1 MGKILG
7 IAIKNY
13 GSLKDIKMGQLYSG
27 QTGVPLGN
35 MVAIIGPSGNGKSTL
50 ADAFGFIADA
60 LTTDVES
67 ACDASNRGGYD
78 KLVSQ
83 GSNGPIHFE
92 IYYKENSNSRPI
104 TYELTIGKDKYD
116 RPYVK
121 DERLRQR
128 RPGNKSG
135 RPLSFLY
142 LIDGKGY
149 AFEGAEGGQDDE
161 GVVTGSKVDVELSD
175 IRKLGI
181 VTLGAMKQ
189 YSRIDRFQRVEDRFS
204 ALAEILEA
212 PEKNA
217 AKLERN
223 AKDAVA
229 NFLYSF
235 NECLDHWR
243 TYIVRAYGE
252 GSNYFSAYQK
262 LTTLAFDT
270 YDEYK
275 ITYALRNFQHVDDV
289 FDGIS
294 VRLGMP
300 AQIYAHRQ
308 RLLDNSRFTAP
319 QRAAFTKLE
328 ECFDLFP
335 IFKTAKEQLEQIE
348 KKLMFYTVTPEQEN
362 KAIDALKF
370 KEELC
375 GPHGVLLLGKL
386 LDPNGNELEATDS
399 TIIKLA
405 QEQSEASLSYQDE
418 IPWGVCR
425 LLQLFQGTN
434 YQDI

>member
-92 IYYKENSNSRPI
+92 IYYKENSNSRP
-104 TYELTIGKDKYD
+104 
-116 RPYVK
+116 
-121 DERLRQR
+121 
-128 RPGNKSG
+128 
-135 RPLSFLY
+135 
-142 LIDGKGY
+142 
-149 AFEGAEGGQDDE
+149 
-161 GVVTGSKVDVELSD
+161 
-175 IRKLGI
+175 
-181 VTLGAMKQ
+181 
-189 YSRIDRFQRVEDRFS
+189 
-204 ALAEILEA
+204 
-212 PEKNA
+212 
-217 AKLERN
+217 
-223 AKDAVA
+223 
-229 NFLYSF
+229 
-235 NECLDHWR
+235 
-243 TYIVRAYGE
+243 
-252 GSNYFSAYQK
+252 
-262 LTTLAFDT
+262 
-270 YDEYK
+270 
-275 ITYALRNFQHVDDV
+275 
-289 FDGIS
+289 
-294 VRLGMP
+294 
-300 AQIYAHRQ
+300 
-308 RLLDNSRFTAP
+308 
-319 QRAAFTKLE
+319 
-328 ECFDLFP
+328 
-335 IFKTAKEQLEQIE
+335 
-348 KKLMFYTVTPEQEN
+348 N

>member
-161 GVVTGSKVDVELSD
+161 GVVTGSKVDVWEL
-175 IRKLGI
+175 
-181 VTLGAMKQ
+181 
-189 YSRIDRFQRVEDRFS
+189 
-204 ALAEILEA
+204 
-212 PEKNA
+212 
-217 AKLERN
+217 
-223 AKDAVA
+223 
-229 NFLYSF
+229 
-235 NECLDHWR
+235 
-243 TYIVRAYGE
+243 
-252 GSNYFSAYQK
+252 
-262 LTTLAFDT
+262 
-270 YDEYK
+270 
-275 ITYALRNFQHVDDV
+275 
-289 FDGIS
+289 
-294 VRLGMP
+294 
-300 AQIYAHRQ
+300 
-308 RLLDNSRFTAP
+308 
-319 QRAAFTKLE
+319 
-328 ECFDLFP
+328 
-335 IFKTAKEQLEQIE
+335 
-348 KKLMFYTVTPEQEN
+348 
-362 KAIDALKF
+362 
-370 KEELC
+370 
-375 GPHGVLLLGKL
+375 
-386 LDPNGNELEATDS
+386 
-399 TIIKLA
+399 
-405 QEQSEASLSYQDE
+405 
-418 IPWGVCR
+418 
-425 LLQLFQGTN
+425 
-434 YQDI
+434 

>member
-1 MGKILG
+1 MHFQYLVEDQSGAALIRILMQKI
-7 IAIKNY
+7 
-13 GSLKDIKMGQLYSG
+13 
-27 QTGVPLGN
+27 
-35 MVAIIGPSGNGKSTL
+35 
-50 ADAFGFIADA
+50 
-60 LTTDVES
+60 
-67 ACDASNRGGYD
+67 
-78 KLVSQ
+78 
-83 GSNGPIHFE
+83 
-92 IYYKENSNSRPI
+92 
-104 TYELTIGKDKYD
+104 
-116 RPYVK
+116 
-121 DERLRQR
+121 
-128 RPGNKSG
+128 
-135 RPLSFLY
+135 
-142 LIDGKGY
+142 
-149 AFEGAEGGQDDE
+149 
-161 GVVTGSKVDVELSD
+161 VELYPNATYDCKGFRGIGGFTRKNTIKETKTGKLLNDLATYLRGFDRSLQSFPSVIIVVLDSD
-175 IRKLGI
+175 DHDVQQFRSELEA
-181 VTLGAMKQ
+181 VAMQ
-189 YSRIDRFQRVEDRFS
+189 NMFQRVEDRFS

>member
-1 MGKILG
+1 M
-7 IAIKNY
+7 
-13 GSLKDIKMGQLYSG
+13 DIEYFFY
-27 QTGVPLGN
+27 VDD
-35 MVAIIGPSGNGKSTL
+35 STFQHL
-50 ADAFGFIADA
+50 
-60 LTTDVES
+60 
-67 ACDASNRGGYD
+67 
-78 KLVSQ
+78 
-83 GSNGPIHFE
+83 
-92 IYYKENSNSRPI
+92 RPA
-104 TYELTIGKDKYD
+104 TS
-116 RPYVK
+116 
-121 DERLRQR
+121 DERKWYHSLAQ
-128 RPGNKSG
+128 
-135 RPLSFLY
+135 
-142 LIDGKGY
+142 
-149 AFEGAEGGQDDE
+149 
-161 GVVTGSKVDVELSD
+161 ELGPYQ
-175 IRKLGI
+175 KN
-181 VTLGAMKQ
+181 
-189 YSRIDRFQRVEDRFS
+189 IDRFQRVEDRFS

-212 PEKNA
+212 PKKNA

-405 QEQSEASLSYQDE
+405 QEQSEASANMLALIGGGVAGISLLVGGIGIMNIMLVSVTERTREIGIRMAIGARKRDIIGQFLVEAAVVSCFGGLIGIVLGCFLSA
-418 IPWGVCR
+418 ILGNV
-425 LLQLFQGTN
+425 LLAQQMQGGFMPTVEQFTVLPSFGLAVGAFLFSALLGIIFGLYPANKASNLQPVDALRT
-434 YQDI
+434 Q

>member
-189 YSRIDRFQRVEDRFS
+189 Y
-204 ALAEILEA
+204 
-212 PEKNA
+212 
-217 AKLERN
+217 
-223 AKDAVA
+223 AVA

-294 VRLGMP
+294 VRLDMP

-348 KKLMFYTVTPEQEN
+348 KKLMFYAVTSEQEN

>member
-1 MGKILG
+1 M
-7 IAIKNY
+7 
-13 GSLKDIKMGQLYSG
+13 DIEYFFY
-27 QTGVPLGN
+27 VDD
-35 MVAIIGPSGNGKSTL
+35 STL
-50 ADAFGFIADA
+50 QH
-60 LTTDVES
+60 L
-67 ACDASNRGGYD
+67 
-78 KLVSQ
+78 
-83 GSNGPIHFE
+83 
-92 IYYKENSNSRPI
+92 RPA
-104 TYELTIGKDKYD
+104 TS
-116 RPYVK
+116 
-121 DERLRQR
+121 DERKWYHSLAQ
-128 RPGNKSG
+128 
-135 RPLSFLY
+135 
-142 LIDGKGY
+142 
-149 AFEGAEGGQDDE
+149 
-161 GVVTGSKVDVELSD
+161 ELGPYQ
-175 IRKLGI
+175 KN
-181 VTLGAMKQ
+181 
-189 YSRIDRFQRVEDRFS
+189 IDRFQRVEDRFS

-294 VRLGMP
+294 VRLDMP
-300 AQIYAHRQ
+300 RRYMHIVTVARQ
-308 RLLDNSRFTAP
+308 LPLYRSPARRFYQTG
-319 QRAAFTKLE
+319 RVFR
-328 ECFDLFP
+328 FVP

-348 KKLMFYTVTPEQEN
+348 KKLMFYAVTSEQEN